1 MIRQTPRRGKIIL
14 PSYTGGEKKGIMKVA
29 VLADI
34 HANLIALETVID
46 HVEAWGPDE
55 VIIDGDVVNRGPRP
69 AECLQRIA
77 EKQRSAGW
85 KLVRGNHEDYVI
97 SQAAPQAARSGPA
110 FEVHKASYWTLKQ
123 LGFSVQALKAMPF
136 QQQLIDPAGE
146 RVYITHGSLLGTRDG
161 IYPEM
166 SDRDLTQKIP
176 THTPMFCVGH
186 THRPLVRSLNGTLV
200 VNAGSV
206 GLPFDGDTRPSYAQ
220 LTWHRDGWQARIVRL
235 DYDLA
240 AAEEDFYRSGYYPQ
254 AGPLVD
260 LVLIELRTASSQLY
274 NWSARF
280 QQDAMLGN
288 ISMQDSVRRYLGK

>member
-1 MIRQTPRRGKIIL
+1 M
-14 PSYTGGEKKGIMKVA
+14 MKVA

-34 HANLIALETVID
+34 HANFVALETVLD

-69 AECLQRIA
+69 AECLQLIS
-77 EKQRSAGW
+77 EKQRSSGW

-97 SQAAPQAARSGPA
+97 SQASPQAARSGPA

-123 LGFSVQALKAMPF
+123 LDFSVEALKAMPDY
-136 QQQLIDPAGE
+136 QELHDPAGE
-146 RVYITHGSLLGTRDG
+146 SVYITHGSLSGIRDG

-166 SDRDLTQKIP
+166 SDSELSQRILSDI
-176 THTPMFCVGH
+176 PMFCVGH

-220 LTWHRDGWQARIVRL
+220 LTWHRDGWRARIVRL

-240 AAEEDFYRSGYYPQ
+240 AAEQDFFQSGYYPQ
-254 AGPLVD
+254 AGPLVE

-274 NWSARF
+274 HWSIRF
-280 QQDAMLGN
+280 QQQAFEGE
-288 ISMQDSVRRYLGK
+288 ISMQESVRRYLGQ